1 MYKRQLQALLNFP
14 HNKVKHLQRRLN
26 KKFKENFI
34 TRTITTI
41 KDDDDRQFWRIVQ
54 SGATIEAGARLEAIP
69 DGEGIDMPTH
79 NFSNAIRNRLHIPH
93 PYNSPD
99 TPCNC
104 GTVHQVDQHGIHL
117 QMCRHENKWIVCHEH
132 VVAEIRSMAQ
142 AACLTAQPHNVR
154 VSIDP
159 RDGRRGDLNIIE
171 SGHKNLVID
180 VQITNTCSDPNIER
194 KPGAAAK
201 LSETRK
207 NTKYANTVKQLGG
220 TFFAFSVEVQGRYGE
235 QAQKL
240 FNYLVQ
246 QLSSATGVRA
256 HVAKKYW
263 ARRIACTIQN
273 KVAEAQQFKAARIRT
288 TEFSMAYDAK
298 ETMYIETDTSG
309 AGMVG
314 DNSTTHWEQGMET
327 FDI

>member
-1 MYKRQLQALLNFP
+1 MDLSS
-14 HNKVKHLQRRLN
+14 
-26 KKFKENFI
+26 
-34 TRTITTI
+34 
-41 KDDDDRQFWRIVQ
+41 D
-54 SGATIEAGARLEAIP
+54 
-69 DGEGIDMPTH
+69 

-93 PYNSPD
+93 PYISPH

-104 GTVHQVDQHGIHL
+104 GTVHEVDQHGIHL
-117 QMCRHENKWIVCHEH
+117 QMCRHENKWMVCHEH

-142 AACLTAQPHNVR
+142 AACLTAQPNNVR
-154 VSIDP
+154 VSLDP

-201 LSETRK
+201 QSETRK
-207 NTKYANTVKQLGG
+207 NTKYAQMVKELGG
-220 TFFAFSVEVQGRYGE
+220 TFFAFSVEVQGRFGE

-298 ETMYIETDTSG
+298 ETMNIQTDTSG

-314 DNSTTHWEQGMET
+314 DNPTTHWEQGMDT
-327 FDI
+327 LDI